1 MKASVC
7 IDAILPGLEPAD
19 QIERV
24 AAAGFDAVEFW
35 SWRSRDLAAL
45 ADACDK
51 HGVRV
56 VSFTGHEAGD
66 LIAADT
72 HAAFLASLEEAVPV
86 ARKLDCHTL
95 LVLTNTLG
103 AKGRPAEAYAGI
115 PEEEKFANVVSAL
128 QQALEQLPSD
138 IHLNLEPLNT
148 RLDHPGYWLTDMKV
162 AARIVRE
169 VGDPR
174 LKILCDLYHQRV
186 MGDDLVKVVT
196 EHLPLIGHFHL
207 ADVPGRHEPGTGEVD
222 WLTVLRR
229 IKRGG
234 YRGYIG
240 FELFPSAGPDTAL
253 AAVQSLWTSI

>member
-1 MKASVC
+1 M
-7 IDAILPGLEPAD
+7 
-19 QIERV
+19 
-24 AAAGFDAVEFW
+24 
-35 SWRSRDLAAL
+35 
-45 ADACDK
+45 
-51 HGVRV
+51 
-56 VSFTGHEAGD
+56 
-66 LIAADT
+66 
-72 HAAFLASLEEAVPV
+72 
-86 ARKLDCHTL
+86 ARQLDCHTL

-103 AKGRPAEAYAGI
+103 AKGRPAEAFADI

-148 RLDHPGYWLTDMKV
+148 RLDHPGYWLTDMKA

-186 MGDDLVKVVT
+186 MGDDLVKVVA

-240 FELFPSAGPDTAL
+240 FELFPSAGSDAALTAI
-253 AAVQSLWTSI
+253 QSLWTSI